1 MRRKIEKLRDACRL
15 IVLSMVDILFSSACF
30 ESTMRSAWQQEGFEL
45 TEHRSIQFQRQHC
58 ASEEHTEKNQYSK
71 TLPNVKGDLDFS
83 EIPKWKFR
91 DRINP
96 IGIRQG

>member
-1 MRRKIEKLRDACRL
+1 
-15 IVLSMVDILFSSACF
+15 
-30 ESTMRSAWQQEGFEL
+30 MRSAWQYEGVEQ
-45 TEHRSIQFQRQHC
+45 TAHRRIQFQRQHC

-96 IGIRQG
+96 IKIRQD